1 MDAKKLL
8 AIATLVVLASACT
21 AMRDSS
27 RYWSDTIAGRR
38 DAVAWVGQDRSVA
51 DRSWAALATA
61 NAGAAYARNRG
72 VRSPSPGRRR

>member
-27 RYWSDTIAGRR
+27 RYWSDTIAQDGATQLHGSGR
-38 DAVAWVGQDRSVA
+38 
-51 DRSWAALATA
+51 TA
-61 NAGAAYARNRG
+61 
-72 VRSPSPGRRR
+72 PSPTGPGLR

>member
-27 RYWSDTIAGRR
+27 RYWSDTIAR
-38 DAVAWVGQDRSVA
+38 DG
-51 DRSWAALATA
+51 ATQLHT
-61 NAGAAYARNRG
+61 AGGSA
-72 VRSPSPGRRR
+72 PSPTGTKLP